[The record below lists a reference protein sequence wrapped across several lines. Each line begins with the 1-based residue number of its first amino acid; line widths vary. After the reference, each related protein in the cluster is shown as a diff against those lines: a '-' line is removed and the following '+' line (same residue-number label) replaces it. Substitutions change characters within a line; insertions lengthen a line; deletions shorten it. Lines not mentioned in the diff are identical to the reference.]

1 VKEAFALLYSS
12 GLNIGQAQEESR
24 RRPWSKEVSLFWEF
38 VATSK
43 RGICPMVRWGEV
55 KEATSGGEEG

>member
-1 VKEAFALLYSS
+1 V
-12 GLNIGQAQEESR
+12 
-24 RRPWSKEVSLFWEF
+24 FWTF

-55 KEATSGGEEG
+55 KEATFRDDER